1 MKQVNEAAGAVAGS
15 EGQAGAG
22 APNPA
27 AGKRTADTALIREV
41 IKASPFTRWTGC
53 EVLSC
58 ENGVAELRMP
68 FREELTQHHG
78 FVHGGVIGFLS
89 DNVSAWAAASVV
101 GDVVTADYSVKLLSP
116 GIGESFYARAEVI
129 KANKRLVA
137 VESRVYAEKDGV
149 RKLVAT
155 GTATVLPV

>member
-1 MKQVNEAAGAVAGS
+1 MTTAHETSQNMIAA
-15 EGQAGAG
+15 
-22 APNPA
+22 APTNPA
-27 AGKRTADTALIREV
+27 AGKRVADTALIREV
-41 IKASPFTRWTGC
+41 VKASPFTLWTGC
-53 EVLSC
+53 EVLKC
-58 ENGVAELRMP
+58 EDGVAELRMP
-68 FREELTQHHG
+68 FKQELTQHHG

-137 VESRVYAEKDGV
+137 VESRVYAEKNGE